1 MRKPHL
7 IHLVYLIHLMA
18 LPLMAQGTGEADLPR
33 LTGTIRLDGVLD
45 DEAWRSVA
53 PLPLTMYLPTFR
65 GAPSESTEI
74 RVAYDAE
81 FIYACG
87 RFHDSDPAH
96 MRVNSLYRDRYSGD
110 DAFGFYLD
118 TFNDNENGV
127 WFITNPAGTRVDNSI
142 SGDGAVTDVSWNVAW
157 DVATKIDGQGWTFE
171 MRIPLSSLRFQERES
186 GAKIG
191 MVSTG
196 PDRDQTMILP
206 EFAAVL
212 DELHR

>member
-1 MRKPHL
+1 RRGGGADRNARIRRTGKPFECPKLTPREWPRAATFGLSRFRHNRPRVHHLASATRYPVAPYCGSMRKPHL

-118 TFNDNENGV
+118 T
-127 WFITNPAGTRVDNSI
+127 
-142 SGDGAVTDVSWNVAW
+142 
-157 DVATKIDGQGWTFE
+157 
-171 MRIPLSSLRFQERES
+171 
-186 GAKIG
+186 
-191 MVSTG
+191 
-196 PDRDQTMILP
+196 
-206 EFAAVL
+206 
-212 DELHR
+212 